1 MVLWNS
7 SFPRKRSMTP
17 SPQNHR
23 PPGQPRRPRCSLPPT
38 WPPQRS
44 AFRPP
49 RPGRCWQQTAA
60 PCSLRWGAEVDDF
73 RESAGPISIYLS
85 IYLYICEPI
94 QKLANTSDLS
104 DFNGKKSMCG
114 PSLCLVLVFKAHH
127 DKVLTPFRLLA
138 RPLRNQRINTKFYS
152 ALKSQALCEN
162 QSLPPSGSEAGNHCI
177 GEDTPHQHTPIWE
190 KYKVGTAASN
200 IKQA

>member
-1 MVLWNS
+1 
-7 SFPRKRSMTP
+7 MTP

-73 RESAGPISIYLS
+73 GESAGPISIYLY
-85 IYLYICEPI
+85 IYICEPI
-94 QKLANTSDLS
+94 QKLAKTSDLS

-114 PSLCLVLVFKAHH
+114 PSLGLVLVFKAHH

-152 ALKSQALCEN
+152 ALKSQGCPMYKKKGHWLALCEN
-162 QSLPPSGSEAGNHCI
+162 QSLLQVDLKLE
-177 GEDTPHQHTPIWE
+177 T
-190 KYKVGTAASN
+190 TA
-200 IKQA
+200 